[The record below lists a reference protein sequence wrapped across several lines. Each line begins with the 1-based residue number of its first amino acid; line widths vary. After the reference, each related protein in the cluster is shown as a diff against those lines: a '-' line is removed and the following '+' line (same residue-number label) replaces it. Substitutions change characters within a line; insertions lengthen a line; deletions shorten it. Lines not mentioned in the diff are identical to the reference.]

1 MLFGSKPEHEI
12 QQEAKTV
19 ARNTT
24 DDPTMQKYIEGAA
37 FKIIKLEEKVDR
49 LTTNFW
55 VLVFILFVLPLLLPR
70 G

>member
-1 MLFGSKPEHEI
+1 MFGKPDEEI
-12 QQEAKTV
+12 LQEAKQV

-37 FKIIKLEEKVDR
+37 YKIIKLEEKVEK
-49 LTTNFW
+49 LTMNFW
-55 VLVFILFVLPLLLPR
+55 LFVFIIFILPILLPR

>member
-1 MLFGSKPEHEI
+1 MFGKPDEEI
-12 QQEAKTV
+12 IQEAKQV

-37 FKIIKLEEKVDR
+37 YKIIKLEEQVEK
-49 LTTNFW
+49 LTMNFW
-55 VLVFILFVLPLLLPR
+55 LFVFIIFILPIFFR

>member
-1 MLFGSKPEHEI
+1 MFSRPEEEI
-12 QQEAKTV
+12 LQEAKQV

-37 FKIIKLEEKVDR
+37 YKIIKLEEKVDR
-49 LTTNFW
+49 LTANFW
-55 VLVFILFVLPLLLPR
+55 LLVFLLFVLPLLLPR